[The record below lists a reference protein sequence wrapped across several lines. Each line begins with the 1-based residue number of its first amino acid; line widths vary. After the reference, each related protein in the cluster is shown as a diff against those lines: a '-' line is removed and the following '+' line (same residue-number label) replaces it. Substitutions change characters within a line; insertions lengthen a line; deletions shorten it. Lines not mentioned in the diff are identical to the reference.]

1 MPPVAKPDKAL
12 TDLHATAIAQF
23 KFIAET
29 EHDQRGRELEAL
41 RFQAGDQWTED
52 AKLARAG
59 LPANASSGSPAVPAR
74 PMLTMRTL
82 DQPIAQVVNQEHD
95 ADLAITITARDGK
108 ANKDTAE
115 VIAGLVRAIQVDS
128 HADDVYSWG
137 FQRMVGCGR
146 GYWRV
151 NKTYA
156 NVAACLDLVVRIEPI
171 ENGFS
176 VYRDPLPKWQPNG
189 GFWEPDYTFVTADIL
204 QADYRRE
211 FGSSKLANASDS
223 EALSDMGDAAKH
235 WVIDGPKGANGESAG
250 RFYRV

>member
-1 MPPVAKPDKAL
+1 MKPD
-12 TDLHATAIAQF
+12 TLHATALAQF

-29 EHDQRGRELEAL
+29 EEPQRARELEAL

-52 AKLARAG
+52 AKTARAG

-115 VIAGLVRAIQVDS
+115 VYAGIVRAIQVDS

-146 GYWRV
+146 TPEQTPALINTTMPISTSGMGILI
-151 NKTYA
+151 
-156 NVAACLDLVVRIEPI
+156 CLLLPI
-171 ENGFS
+171 
-176 VYRDPLPKWQPNG
+176 
-189 GFWEPDYTFVTADIL
+189 WE
-204 QADYRRE
+204 
-211 FGSSKLANASDS
+211 
-223 EALSDMGDAAKH
+223 
-235 WVIDGPKGANGESAG
+235 
-250 RFYRV
+250 